1 MFRRRRPLMRAAVV
15 GGAAY
20 SIGKHNQANR
30 DEAAGYEADQDAR
43 IQQLEAQQQ
52 APPAAAAPAAPG
64 ALNDAAIEQLQKLSD
79 LQKAGVLTQE
89 EFDSQKRKLLGG

>member
-20 SIGKHNQANR
+20 SVGKHNQANR

-52 APPAAAAPAAPG
+52 AAPAAPAAPG
-64 ALNDAAIEQLQKLSD
+64 ALNDAAIEQLQKLSE

>member
-20 SIGKHNQANR
+20 SVGKHNQANR
-30 DEAAGYEADQDAR
+30 DAAAGQDADQDAR
-43 IQQLEAQQQ
+43 IDQLEAQQ
-52 APPAAAAPAAPG
+52 APQAAAPAPSG
-64 ALNDAAIEQLQKLSD
+64 ALDDAAIEQLQKLSE

-89 EFDSQKRKLLGG
+89 EFDDQKRKLLGG

>member
-1 MFRRRRPLMRAAVV
+1 MRAAVV

-52 APPAAAAPAAPG
+52 APVAAAPAAPAAPG
-64 ALNDAAIEQLQKLSD
+64 VLNDAAIEQLQKLSE
-79 LQKAGVLTQE
+79 LQKQGVLTQE
-89 EFDSQKRKLLGG
+89 EFDTQKRKLLGG

>member
-20 SIGKHNQANR
+20 SVGKHRQAGQ
-30 DEAAGYEADQDAR
+30 DEAAGAEADQEAR
-43 IQQLEAQQQ
+43 LQQLEAQQA
-52 APPAAAAPAAPG
+52 APQAAPAAPSG
-64 ALNDAAIEQLQKLSD
+64 ALDDNAIEQLQKLAE

-89 EFDSQKRKLLGG
+89 EFDDQKRKLLGG

>member
-20 SIGKHNQANR
+20 SVGKHNQANR

-52 APPAAAAPAAPG
+52 APVAAAPAAPG
-64 ALNDAAIEQLQKLSD
+64 ALSDASIEQLQKLSE
-79 LQKAGVLTQE
+79 LQKQGVLTQE
-89 EFDSQKRKLLGG
+89 EFDTQKRKLLGG